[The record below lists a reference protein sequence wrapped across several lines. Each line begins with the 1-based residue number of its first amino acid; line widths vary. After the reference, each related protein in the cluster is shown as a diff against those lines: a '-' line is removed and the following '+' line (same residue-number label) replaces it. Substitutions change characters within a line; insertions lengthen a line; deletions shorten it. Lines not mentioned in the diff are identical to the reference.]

1 MLQMVTCLGYTTKT
15 RHQDIQQ
22 RCLFTQHHPRKE
34 RTMTAIGFLMCIVGW
49 LLVRLYGSPYESIS
63 MFNLYDNIGIF
74 LLFIGFA
81 LVNVGVFM
89 KLWEVMP

>member
-1 MLQMVTCLGYTTKT
+1 
-15 RHQDIQQ
+15 
-22 RCLFTQHHPRKE
+22 
-34 RTMTAIGFLMCIVGW
+34 MTAIGFLMCIVGW

-63 MFNLYDNIGIF
+63 MFNLYDKIGIF
-74 LLFIGFA
+74 LLMVGFA